1 MALDDGSWH
10 YLFICIFVYFY
21 ICVLVYLCICSRLL
35 VALQLSSEHQGGG
48 TGWRILT
55 LSSISPSPSH
65 QCQSLNWKA
74 SHCAHCYMI
83 LTMHCTNGR
92 VQTTSGRSQAEQCTE
107 FSGIA
112 NLHQSNRQCLGPT
125 ADPRLPKRQI
135 SFWTCNCLC
144 FWDSHRKH
152 SHRYITIV
160 FVMCH

>member
-1 MALDDGSWH
+1 MSRD
-10 YLFICIFVYFY
+10 LFIKVRLSSTRCILRIANLASANY
-21 ICVLVYLCICSRLL
+21 SGLL
-35 VALQLSSEHQGGG
+35 VLEQGGG
-48 TGWRILT
+48 SGWRILT

-65 QCQSLNWKA
+65 QCQSLHWKA

-83 LTMHCTNGR
+83 LTVHCTNGR

>member
-1 MALDDGSWH
+1 MYFAHCQFGFCQLLWIVGVGAGRWQWMTDPDIILHLSIAQPPVPITALK
-10 YLFICIFVYFY
+10 
-21 ICVLVYLCICSRLL
+21 
-35 VALQLSSEHQGGG
+35 
-48 TGWRILT
+48 
-55 LSSISPSPSH
+55 SI
-65 QCQSLNWKA
+65 
-74 SHCAHCYMI
+74 AHCYMI
-83 LTMHCTNGR
+83 LITVHCTNGR